1 MHLKINYSGKEAIN
15 FLPADGPAKDLAMKG
30 LGAAQAVKDGK
41 SLTNVVGEGWLLTIN
56 TDIWNQTIDNLW
68 MWM

>member
-1 MHLKINYSGKEAIN
+1 MEKISFLTSGVDHFFDFCLYYISGKDAIN

-41 SLTNVVGEGWLLTIN
+41 SLTDVVSEG
-56 TDIWNQTIDNLW
+56 
-68 MWM
+68 

>member
-1 MHLKINYSGKEAIN
+1 MKKELSIRTSGNNPLFLKINYSGKEAIN

-41 SLTNVVGEGWLLTIN
+41 SLTNVVGEG
-56 TDIWNQTIDNLW
+56 
-68 MWM
+68 